1 MVVGLEEPEK
11 QTKIVS
17 ERKRERER
25 IREDRGIAML
35 ERSDPRTYTTL
46 EGLD

>member
-1 MVVGLEEPEK
+1 MVVGLEEPETDK
-11 QTKIVS
+11 VN
-17 ERKRERER
+17 EREGEWKR
-25 IREDRGIAML
+25 IREEDRETVVL